1 MTVPPP
7 THLSPGAARYLRQP
21 DVLVYPADWT
31 DPWDVHSVREIA
43 HPLWSSINETLDFS
57 YEVVEE
63 RIGGV
68 PCERI
73 RAVEARSKVVVLH
86 LHGGMYCLGTPEI
99 DRVLNAP
106 VSLGSGLDVLSVDY
120 RLAPEHP
127 FPAPLDDIV
136 AVWMGLVDQG
146 LDVILLGESAGGGLA
161 AAAALRAQTAGLPMP
176 LGIVLISPMLDLT
189 GASDTFQ
196 TNLAV
201 DPDYGHDPDILL
213 APGRAYAGSTPL
225 DHPLI
230 SPLFAELA
238 GLPPM
243 LVHVGGREVLLGDS
257 ARFVR
262 RARMAGVEASL
273 HVVDGGWHNSPIWYG
288 VPEADAAISEIVGF
302 MTKVAP

>member
-21 DVLVYPADWT
+21 DVLAYPADWT

-73 RAVEARSKVVVLH
+73 RAVETRSKVVVLH

-127 FPAPLDDIV
+127 F
-136 AVWMGLVDQG
+136 
-146 LDVILLGESAGGGLA
+146 LLRS
-161 AAAALRAQTAGLPMP
+161 TTS
-176 LGIVLISPMLDLT
+176 SPS
-189 GASDTFQ
+189 GWASSIR
-196 TNLAV
+196 V
-201 DPDYGHDPDILL
+201 
-213 APGRAYAGSTPL
+213 S
-225 DHPLI
+225 
-230 SPLFAELA
+230 
-238 GLPPM
+238 M
-243 LVHVGGREVLLGDS
+243 
-257 ARFVR
+257 
-262 RARMAGVEASL
+262 
-273 HVVDGGWHNSPIWYG
+273 
-288 VPEADAAISEIVGF
+288 
-302 MTKVAP
+302 